1 MRHITS
7 SQAATPARLAAA
19 RRLPARRWLGP
30 RWLGVGRP
38 AWRCSVLSR
47 LFPWRHSTALQLS
60 ASPGAVG
67 YRTTDYRRTGRATS
81 AYRVRGRSGT
91 REYYSDADVQSVE
104 VISVVPSRRLRV
116 QGSRPGGH
124 PAAPTPPARRA
135 AAPGPPGCVP
145 VSRTRSARLRRSRGA
160 NISQVPRIIRGKS
173 KCNARK
179 RRCSFSRPAVPLW
192 EIGTR
197 SGRALSREGATY
209 SHAGR
214 DLAGNA

>member
-67 YRTTDYRRTGRATS
+67 YRTTDYGENWTRNVGLSCSGEKWHSGILLRC
-81 AYRVRGRSGT
+81 GRS
-91 REYYSDADVQSVE
+91 V
-104 VISVVPSRRLRV
+104 SRSYF
-116 QGSRPGGH
+116 SRPF
-124 PAAPTPPARRA
+124 PAAARSGVPPRRPPGAPTPPPARAERRLPA
-135 AAPGPPGCVP
+135 LPGASR
-145 VSRTRSARLRRSRGA
+145 SRTRSARLRRSRGA
-160 NISQVPRIIRGKS
+160 NTSQVPRIIRGKS
-173 KCNARK
+173 SPSAMRASGGARSLAQ
-179 RRCSFSRPAVPLW
+179 RCAWDRQDAAV
-192 EIGTR
+192 R
-197 SGRALSREGATY
+197 SVP
-209 SHAGR
+209 
-214 DLAGNA
+214 

>member
-7 SQAATPARLAAA
+7 SQAAIPARLAAA

-30 RWLGVGRP
+30 RWLVVGRP
-38 AWRCSVLSR
+38 AWCCSVLSR

-67 YRTTDYRRTGRATS
+67 YRLQENWTRNVGLSCSGEKWHSGILLRC
-81 AYRVRGRSGT
+81 GRS
-91 REYYSDADVQSVE
+91 V
-104 VISVVPSRRLRV
+104 SRSYF
-116 QGSRPGGH
+116 SRPF
-124 PAAPTPPARRA
+124 PAAARSGVPPRRPPGAPTPPARRA

-160 NISQVPRIIRGKS
+160 NLSQVPRIIRGKS

-179 RRCSFSRPAVPLW
+179 RRCAFSRPAVPLW